1 MRAAKRPSLI
11 IAGVIHMKFEMPI
24 IFISTIAIVIY
35 FVWSYKFKKRNSIYF
50 KINTFKYIIL
60 PMLLYFLIM
69 VISPFII
76 VPAFPESYEKVNR
89 IFQIIVHLICFL
101 YLITVD
107 LLMIKGKAGWF
118 LEKQTKSESNL

>member
-1 MRAAKRPSLI
+1 
-11 IAGVIHMKFEMPI
+11 
-24 IFISTIAIVIY
+24 
-35 FVWSYKFKKRNSIYF
+35 
-50 KINTFKYIIL
+50 
-60 PMLLYFLIM
+60 MLLYFLIM